1 MQIQEQVIAAQQK
14 NVELFIDL
22 HRIFAET
29 AERLTRLGMET
40 IHSTLGEALDASI
53 KAVSVKE
60 PQEWWTLQSNQFAL
74 AAETSLACNRQLLDI
89 SASGRAQ
96 CAKLLQA
103 HMETYGR
110 QARTLAEDI
119 VQHSPANS
127 APIVTVLDSAI
138 SAVTTLYEALRR
150 TGQQAVEVTRT
161 NYELAASAESKSTK
175 RAIEPLPQAAKR

>member
-1 MQIQEQVIAAQQK
+1 
-14 NVELFIDL
+14 
-22 HRIFAET
+22 
-29 AERLTRLGMET
+29 
-40 IHSTLGEALDASI
+40 
-53 KAVSVKE
+53 
-60 PQEWWTLQSNQFAL
+60 
-74 AAETSLACNRQLLDI
+74 
-89 SASGRAQ
+89 
-96 CAKLLQA
+96 
-103 HMETYGR
+103 METYGR

-138 SAVTTLYEALRR
+138 SAVTTLYEALQR